1 MTKPTFSSAAPVFV
15 SSEIYRQ
22 TGYNRQHPLAIER
35 IGPVMD
41 ICTEMGWLNAEHY
54 HESPMATFDT
64 LTQFHDKSYVEA
76 VMEASLTGKATPQ
89 MRETYALGTME
100 NPVFKGLFE
109 RAATSV
115 GGSILAAQL
124 AMAGRVAYHPAGG
137 THHGRRNRASGFCY
151 FNDPVFAIREFQDAG
166 LKRVAYLDL
175 DAHHGDGVEDAFSN
189 EPRILCISIHES
201 NRWPGTGLGH
211 GQYSLNYPVP
221 AGFGDLDFSQMM
233 TDEVLPALKK
243 FAPDALVIT
252 CGADALAG
260 DPLSK
265 LSLSNS
271 GLWDAVL
278 GSVALSP
285 RAVVLGGGG
294 YNPWTTARCWSGLW
308 ARLNSYEIPTR
319 LPERVT
325 TLLKTFHCDLV
336 EDDELDPQWL
346 RTIADREP
354 AYEIT

>member
-1 MTKPTFSSAAPVFV
+1 MNKQTSGSVVPIFV

-41 ICTEMGWLNAEHY
+41 ICTEMGWLNAKNY
-54 HESPMATFDT
+54 RESPMANLAT

-76 VMEASLTGKATPQ
+76 VMEASQTGKATRQ

-100 NPVFKGLFE
+100 NPVFMGLFE

-137 THHGRRNRASGFCY
+137 THHGRQSRASGFCY
-151 FNDPVFAIREFQDAG
+151 FNDPVFAIKEFLSAG
-166 LKRVAYLDL
+166 LQRVAYLDL
-175 DAHHGDGVEDAFSN
+175 DAHHGDGVEDAFASDQSVF
-189 EPRILCISIHES
+189 CISIHEKS
-201 NRWPGTGLGH
+201 RWPGTGQSH
-211 GQYSLNYPVP
+211 GPYSLNYLVS
-221 AGFGDLDFSQMM
+221 AGFGDLDLWQMM
-233 TDEVLPALKK
+233 VDEVLPALQK
-243 FAPDALVIT
+243 FAPEALVIT

-265 LSLSNS
+265 LSLSNR

-278 GSVALSP
+278 RSVAVSP

-294 YNPWTTARCWSGLW
+294 YNPWTTTRCWNGLW
-308 ARLNSYEIPTR
+308 AKLNGYEIPKKP
-319 LPERVT
+319 PERVT
-325 TLLKTFHCDLV
+325 TLLQAFHCDLV
-336 EDDELDPQWL
+336 DDDELDPQWL
-346 RTIADREP
+346 TSIADMEP
-354 AYEIT
+354 AYEID